1 MVFYLRCQLS
11 FPCHQIFINP
21 SETISRRGA
30 LTATASAAF
39 TITNKGLSMLFK
51 QTSVLILCSA
61 FLLGCDDGGTEAENG
76 NLNSFTL
83 IHAGNN
89 PEVSNIRLETI
100 TNQQALNEALQAD
113 DNFSTD
119 VPDIDFAKTTVVAV
133 YAGEKST
140 GGYSITVSNVQEYAS
155 IVMVDV
161 TTTSPGAGC
170 STTQSITYPY
180 AVVSFKNT
188 GKPVQFSQ
196 HIYVQNCAD

>member
-1 MVFYLRCQLS
+1 
-11 FPCHQIFINP
+11 
-21 SETISRRGA
+21 
-30 LTATASAAF
+30 
-39 TITNKGLSMLFK
+39 MLFK

-61 FLLGCDDGGTEAENG
+61 FLFGCDDGGTEAENG

-89 PEVSNIRLETI
+89 PEVDNSRLETI
-100 TNQQALNEALQAD
+100 TSQQALSEALQAD
-113 DNFSTD
+113 DNFSAD

-155 IVMVDV
+155 VVMVDV
-161 TTTSPGAGC
+161 TTTSPGASC

-196 HIYVQNCAD
+196 HINEQSCAD